1 MTRGGRKTDRRILE
15 FYAGEKTDDRGRYL
29 RDLWNWPDERLE
41 DVHDYIQW
49 MFPLRDPSAFNP
61 QAPVLDVEAIAAFG
75 ASPELQ
81 QNLRTSFLRIL
92 RFYGLEMSGERIA
105 AAPAFAARSRNWLS
119 ANNHNH
125 LRITRILV
133 SLRLLGLEPE
143 AQAFYAF
150 LAALYE
156 REKGNARPAI
166 TATSFRFWTAA
177 ARDPLPRNE

>member
-1 MTRGGRKTDRRILE
+1 MSGILD

-29 RDLWNWPDERLE
+29 SELWNWPDERLE

-49 MFPLRDPSAFNP
+49 MFPLRDRSAFNA
-61 QAPVLDVEAIAAFG
+61 QAPVLDAETIAAFR
-75 ASPELQ
+75 ARPELQ
-81 QNLRTSFLRIL
+81 ENLRTSFLRML
-92 RFYGLEMSGERIA
+92 RFYGLAMEGGHVT
-105 AAPAFAARSRNWLS
+105 AAPIFAARSSNWLW

-133 SLRLLGLEPE
+133 SLRLLGLESE

>member
-1 MTRGGRKTDRRILE
+1 MTRTAQNPDRRILD

-49 MFPLRDPSAFNP
+49 MFPLRDPSAFNSR
-61 QAPVLDVEAIAAFG
+61 APLLDAETIAAFRT
-75 ASPELQ
+75 SPELQ
-81 QNLRTSFLRIL
+81 QNLRTSFLRML
-92 RFYGLEMSGERIA
+92 RFYGLETDGGRVA
-105 AAPAFAARSRNWLS
+105 ATPNFAARSSDWLW

-150 LAALYE
+150 LATLYE
-156 REKGNARPAI
+156 REKGQAQPAI
-166 TATSFRFWTAA
+166 TAASFRFWTAA
-177 ARDPLPRNE
+177 ARDPLPRDR